1 MRERTLLLLDV
12 DGVLLYP
19 RGYKEALRAALNVFA
34 DQMGFP
40 PVDLTY
46 EEIAVFEAAGMTNE
60 WLSGAMCLA
69 ALVMAAIGTHGEL
82 ARENLA
88 ATFAAIAESGCR
100 VDRPDFIALTRDVLA
115 IAPEGIHT
123 AAPIRA
129 VLGQR
134 AAPPLQ
140 PLLDEILGDIR
151 PPAPFAYIFQHF
163 TLGDQRFTETYGI
176 PARFR
181 SESYLATL
189 DHPTLSE
196 SGRACLEQG
205 AAEGAYGLAIYTA
218 RPSLPPADLD
228 PTMLAA
234 VDRAEHPPEGDLAA
248 DLLDFA
254 RRPPLIAGGRMTWL
268 AMRHAQHPGA
278 YIKPSPVHALATIAA
293 AHCGA
298 EQIALEAAAALA
310 QDGLLTGPLADLR
323 GMAVRAVVFED
334 SLGGIQGM
342 REAAHMLHEAGLDI
356 TVEAVGVAPEPSKQ
370 AALRRAARRVEAD
383 LNAALQPY
391 LPCL

>member
-1 MRERTLLLLDV
+1 MTDRTLLLFDV

-34 DQMGFP
+34 DQMALP

-69 ALVMAAIGTHGEL
+69 ALLMAAAGEHGEL
-82 ARENLA
+82 ARDTVDETLQ
-88 ATFAAIAESGCR
+88 AIARADRR
-100 VDRPDFIALTRDVLA
+100 VDRPDFVALTRDVLA
-115 IAPEGIHT
+115 TAPEGIHT
-123 AAPIRA
+123 SAPIRA
-129 VLGQR
+129 VLGCR

-140 PLLDEILGDIR
+140 PLLDEILNDIR
-151 PPAPFAYIFQHF
+151 PPAPFAHIFQHF
-163 TLGDQRFTETYGI
+163 TLGDRRFAETYGE
-176 PARFR
+176 PPRFR
-181 SESYLATL
+181 SESYLTTF
-189 DHPTLSE
+189 DHPNLSK

-228 PTMLAA
+228 PISLAV
-234 VDRAEHPPEGDLAA
+234 VDWTEHPPEGDLAA
-248 DLLDFA
+248 DLLGFA

-268 AMRHAQHPGA
+268 AMRHGQHPGA

-298 EQIALEAAAALA
+298 EQIALEAALALA
-310 QDGLLTGPLADLR
+310 RDGCLSGPLADLR
-323 GMAVRAVVFED
+323 GMTVQAVVFED
-334 SLGGIQGM
+334 SAGGIQGM
-342 REAAHMLHEAGLDI
+342 QGAAHLLREAGLAV
-356 TVEAVGVAPEPSKQ
+356 TVEGVGVAPEPSKQ
-370 AALRRAARRVEAD
+370 AALRRVAHRVEAD
-383 LNAALQPY
+383 LNAALLPY